1 MFGQG
6 PGKALIYH
14 LGRMET
20 GLFIIGMLYL
30 ALSIVAIFNLFMQPR
45 RRRRS

>member
-1 MFGQG
+1 M
-6 PGKALIYH
+6 GKRRFLYH
-14 LGRMET
+14 LRRMET

-30 ALSIVAIFNLFMQPR
+30 ALSVVAIFNLFMQPR